1 MARVLILFAHP
12 GQRHSRLNVRMAER
26 ARQLEGITFVDLY
39 AEYPRFNID
48 IDVEQ
53 ARLVAHD
60 VIIFQF
66 PIYWYSLPAL
76 LKEWQDLVLEY
87 GFAYGQSGSKLAGK
101 LFLPVVTTGGA
112 RDAYREEGS
121 NHFRLRT
128 LLSPLEQ
135 TASLCSM
142 RFLPPFAL
150 FSAHDS
156 ATDGRGDAH
165 IAAYL
170 RLLSAL
176 RDDTLD
182 LEAVLSRELLDDG
195 EIPLIDAIRGP
206 APSDTRPSPS
216 SITARISE

>member
-12 GQRHSRLNVRMAER
+12 GQRHSRLNVRMAHE
-26 ARQLEGITFVDLY
+26 ARLLDGVTFVDLY

-48 IDVEQ
+48 IDAEQ

-66 PIYWYSLPAL
+66 PIYWYSVPAL

-112 RDAYREEGS
+112 QDAYREEGS

-135 TASLCSM
+135 TASLCGM

-156 ATDGRGDAH
+156 AADGRGDLH

-176 RDDTLD
+176 RDETLD
-182 LEAVLSRELLDDG
+182 LDAVSRLELLDDDLLF
-195 EIPLIDAIRGP
+195 IGP
-206 APSDTRPSPS
+206 SHAPTLSDTPPSPTS
-216 SITARISE
+216 VTARISE

>member
-12 GQRHSRLNVRMAER
+12 GQRHSRLNVRMARE
-26 ARQLEGITFVDLY
+26 AAQLDGVTFVDLY

-48 IDVEQ
+48 IDAEQ

-60 VIIFQF
+60 VILFQF
-66 PIYWYSLPAL
+66 PIYWYSVPAL

-135 TASLCSM
+135 TALLCGM
-142 RFLPPFAL
+142 RFLPPAVL

-156 ATDGRGDAH
+156 AADGRAETH

-170 RLLSAL
+170 RLLAAL
-176 RDDTLD
+176 RDETLD
-182 LEAVLSRELLDDG
+182 LEAVSKVELLDDDALSLIVAPG
-195 EIPLIDAIRGP
+195 EPRP
-206 APSDTRPSPS
+206 TRPVPPVGPS
-216 SITARISE
+216 SARISG

>member
-1 MARVLILFAHP
+1 
-12 GQRHSRLNVRMAER
+12 
-26 ARQLEGITFVDLY
+26 
-39 AEYPRFNID
+39 
-48 IDVEQ
+48 
-53 ARLVAHD
+53 
-60 VIIFQF
+60 
-66 PIYWYSLPAL
+66 
-76 LKEWQDLVLEY
+76 
-87 GFAYGQSGSKLAGK
+87 
-101 LFLPVVTTGGA
+101 
-112 RDAYREEGS
+112 
-121 NHFRLRT
+121 
-128 LLSPLEQ
+128 
-135 TASLCSM
+135 M

>member
-12 GQRHSRLNVRMAER
+12 GQRHSRLNVRMAHA
-26 ARQLEGITFVDLY
+26 ARQLDGVTFVDLY
-39 AEYPRFNID
+39 ADYPRFNID
-48 IDVEQ
+48 IDAEQ
-53 ARLVAHD
+53 ARLLAHD
-60 VIIFQF
+60 VIVFQF
-66 PIYWYSLPAL
+66 PIYWYSVPAL

-135 TASLCSM
+135 TASLCGM

-156 ATDGRGDAH
+156 AVDGRADTH

-176 RDDTLD
+176 RDETLD
-182 LEAVLSRELLDDG
+182 LDAVSGRELLDDD
-195 EIPLIDAIRGP
+195 IPLIGASL
-206 APSDTRPSPS
+206 APTLSDTPPSPTA
-216 SITARISE
+216 ITARISE